1 MRYLLD
7 SVAWLWSIADPDKLN
22 LSAREILEN
31 GREEIYFS
39 AASSWELTIKAR
51 AGKLQL
57 PGPPSQCIPAFMAK
71 QGLKP
76 LPITH
81 LHAVKVFELAPHHND
96 PFDRLLIAQA
106 LSEDLAIL
114 TADRYFERYPVQ
126 IVWCGV

>member
-1 MRYLLD
+1 MT
-7 SVAWLWSIADPDKLN
+7 WLWSIADADKLN
-22 LSAREILEN
+22 PSAREIIEN

-39 AASSWELTIKAR
+39 AASHWEIGIKAR

-57 PGPPSQCIPAFMAK
+57 PASPSQCIPAFIAK

-81 LHAVKVFELAPHHND
+81 LHTVKVYQLALHHTD

-106 LSEDLAIL
+106 LCEDMAIL
-114 TADRYFERYPVQ
+114 TADRFFERYPVQ